1 MFSML
6 CDVESSF
13 RGFFAQVAGALG
25 FVGLLA
31 VVLAVEVF
39 FVLLFV
45 LRTIYSYEMRLGR
58 SLNKLNMWL
67 FKNKKIDQS
76 NIKQFNDLIKKGP
89 KRLSYHWQQFIL
101 FREQGPTYYL
111 SLDNLVEKPLKTS
124 GWANNIRNLYLA
136 TAIWAGVSLLFGV
149 ALEAGNIGAITFS
162 YLSVAIAL
170 PVFVAIIGVFAGILL
185 RGKKISNLDEIYHNY
200 HIFARFITNACVD
213 LPNFVDYDLL
223 FTNKELEKASPQL
236 REYYESR
243 ARQAKKEFEEAKKND
258 VQYVE
263 YNFEDAG
270 VDGSLVLERAM
281 RETEAFINKKTS
293 ILAKIAQVE
302 AEKDALRRNYENVQK
317 DLQRKLQASKEN
329 IQKLLETQEA
339 TTNRMEVGFLRK
351 QQEQEIAKQES
362 LQAEYDQ
369 EEIRFATTSEELDQE
384 MANLREQLEDS
395 KESVQKAMV
404 AEYQTFY
411 EKVMKSAYSQA
422 EKKVQQEKADIKKE
436 RDIKEKELT
445 IVQTQNKR
453 LSDENETL
461 RSRLGDFETQTVTAQ
476 ASSNDGHYDENG
488 NYVYSDG
495 SYHDPEG
502 MFHDVDGNVYDIN
515 GTLIDNPL
523 ERQKQEEAEETIDDK
538 AAFGSYVNTDEP
550 EVKEEEPVQESS
562 VEKNDNNGVPPMEY
576 WAGTQTELAE
586 TPVAEE
592 PVTEEVKKER
602 ETAEQ
607 KARAKR
613 GRPRKRVNPEEPKD
627 KEPKKRGRPKKEE
640 EAPKAKKPVGRPK
653 KETTTKKP
661 AKAEPKVDDNLY
673 SLEKINEMISNEE
686 AKLAKMKLLIRSEI
700 DNAMSSNTD
709 AIDRQRNKI
718 MKEIEGLQ
726 AQANQ
731 VKEDSNSDELASI
744 NKRLEDLI
752 SAITDLNNK

>member
-1 MFSML
+1 MFSMM

-25 FVGLLA
+25 FTGLLA
-31 VVLAVEVF
+31 IVLAVELF

-45 LRTIYSYEMRLGR
+45 LKTIYSYELRLGR
-58 SLNKLNMWL
+58 ALNKLNMWL
-67 FKNKKIDQS
+67 FKHKKIDQS
-76 NIKQFNDLIKKGP
+76 NIKEFNNLIKRGP
-89 KRLSYHWQQFIL
+89 KRLFYYWQQFIL
-101 FREQGPTYYL
+101 FREKDPTYYL

-124 GWANNIRNLYLA
+124 GWANNIKNLYLT

-162 YLSVAIAL
+162 YLSVAVAL
-170 PVFVAIIGVFAGILL
+170 PVFVSIIGVLAAMILK
-185 RGKKISNLDEIYHNY
+185 GKKTTNLDDIYHNY

-213 LPNFVDYDLL
+213 LPNFIDYDLL

-243 ARQAKKEFEEAKKND
+243 ARKAKKEFEEAKKND
-258 VQYVE
+258 IQYVE
-263 YNFEDAG
+263 YKFEEAG

-362 LQAEYDQ
+362 LQSEYDQ

-384 MANLREQLEDS
+384 MASLRQQLEDL
-395 KESVQKAMV
+395 KEAVQKAMV

-422 EKKVQQEKADIKKE
+422 EKKVSEEKAEIKKE

-453 LSDENETL
+453 LADENDTL
-461 RSRLGDFETQTVTAQ
+461 RAKLTELGHVSEQT
-476 ASSNDGHYDENG
+476 ASSSQDGHYDENG
-488 NYVYSDG
+488 NYIYSDG
-495 SYHDPEG
+495 SYHDAQG
-502 MFHDVDGNVYDIN
+502 FFHDVDGNIYDIN
-515 GTLIDNPL
+515 GTLIDNPV
-523 ERQKQEEAEETIDDK
+523 ERQKQEEAEEIIDDK
-538 AAFGSYVNTDEP
+538 AAFGSYVNTAEQEP
-550 EVKEEEPVQESS
+550 VKEEKVEPIEQAPIINEVQPEPVS
-562 VEKNDNNGVPPMEY
+562 VVEPEMVEPIEG
-576 WAGTQTELAE
+576 
-586 TPVAEE
+586 AEE
-592 PVTEEVKKER
+592 KT
-602 ETAEQ
+602 
-607 KARAKR
+607 RAKR
-613 GRPRKRVNPEEPKD
+613 GRPRKRVNPVEEPVD
-627 KEPKKRGRPKKEE
+627 KEPKKRGRPKKETPAE
-640 EAPKAKKPVGRPK
+640 VKPKKPVGRPK
-653 KETTTKKP
+653 L
-661 AKAEPKVDDNLY
+661 AKVTEESAPIQQESDTIS
-673 SLEKINEMISNEE
+673 SLEKINEMISDEE
-686 AKLAKMKLLIRSEI
+686 AKLAKMKLLISSEI
-700 DNAMSSNTD
+700 DNAINSSD
-709 AIDRQRNKI
+709 SIDKERNKI
-718 MKEIEGLQ
+718 MKEVESLQ
-726 AQANQ
+726 AQAQQ
-731 VKEDSNSDELASI
+731 VKEESGSEELASI

-752 SAITDLNNK
+752 KAISDLNDK